1 MSAQHA
7 VGSAADLSAHKLAY
21 DVVSI
26 RPSTFEGMSIN
37 SSGDRFVARGTTLW
51 GLLFNAY
58 KLRPHDDIPGL
69 PGWAKSERFDVEAG
83 MDPDTFAELQ
93 RFPGQE
99 QSEQRALMLQA
110 LLADRFQLKMH
121 YESREQPIYALVIA
135 KGGARLKQ
143 SPPDKTSGSS
153 SWSSSGQIDTR
164 GMPIEE
170 FAFRLSDILGRV
182 VVDKT
187 GLTGKYDIHLKWTPD
202 ESQETRPT
210 QAYPSSRRSGNSL
223 ASSSNQPAERFR
235 SLSSITSTGLPR
247 TNLGS
252 TDPLLI
258 YAPFRPF
265 TIGYLPNRPP
275 AKKGR
280 PYAHSRL
287 SASHRRCIV
296 GHVALGMH
304 AHSRSRAVHARH
316 PRS

>member
-1 MSAQHA
+1 MLDRFLIEIVRIACRESRHAQALRCIIASSLVLVLPMSAQHA

-202 ESQETRPT
+202 ESQDTPDAGVSIFTAIREQLGLKLESTRGTVPIFVVDHVDR
-210 QAYPSSRRSGNSL
+210 PSAN
-223 ASSSNQPAERFR
+223 
-235 SLSSITSTGLPR
+235 
-247 TNLGS
+247 
-252 TDPLLI
+252 
-258 YAPFRPF
+258 
-265 TIGYLPNRPP
+265 
-275 AKKGR
+275 
-280 PYAHSRL
+280 
-287 SASHRRCIV
+287 
-296 GHVALGMH
+296 
-304 AHSRSRAVHARH
+304 
-316 PRS
+316 